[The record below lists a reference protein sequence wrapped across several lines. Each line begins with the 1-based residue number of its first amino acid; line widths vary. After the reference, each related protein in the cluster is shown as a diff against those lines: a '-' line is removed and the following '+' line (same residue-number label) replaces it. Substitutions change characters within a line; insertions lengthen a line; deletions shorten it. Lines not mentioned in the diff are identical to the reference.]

1 MEQTRKPRKPTQQH
15 PSDDY
20 VRALAEATAHHASS
34 KTYSG
39 KFLRPH
45 APFIR
50 DLLREHACRSVLDY
64 GCGKG
69 EQYRWVSHGEGAS
82 IPGGMTLADFWGIE
96 PTLYD
101 PAWPPYARDPEH
113 AGPFDMTI
121 VTHTLGS
128 IPLADLNCWVM
139 PRLAK
144 LTRKVCYIAEK
155 IGEVRKDV
163 FSEPS
168 TMPRF
173 HAGEWR
179 AFAAIT
185 SGLPEW
191 KRKRI
196 VLSLRTRDD
205 ETDATNVHRFS
216 YRNGEET
223 AWP

>member
-1 MEQTRKPRKPTQQH
+1 MEQTRKPRKPSLRN
-15 PSDDY
+15 PSIEY
-20 VRALAEATAHHASS
+20 LRALAEAQAHHATS

-50 DLLREHACRSVLDY
+50 DLMREHAVRSVLDY

-82 IPGGMTLADFWGIE
+82 IPGGMTISQYWGME
-96 PTLYD
+96 VHLYD
-101 PAWPPYARDPEH
+101 PAWPPYATPPDSD
-113 AGPFDMTI
+113 GPFDMTLA
-121 VTHTLGS
+121 THALGS
-128 IPLADLNCWVM
+128 IPLTDLNCWVM
-139 PRLAK
+139 PRLAE

-163 FSEPS
+163 FSEPNG
-168 TMPRF
+168 MPRF

-179 AFAAIT
+179 AFAAIH

-191 KRKRI
+191 KRRRI

-205 ETDATNVHRFS
+205 DAATVHRFS
-216 YRNGEET
+216 YRNGVET
-223 AWP
+223 PWP